1 MEDDPESSDPE
12 WYQDTQNPNLVWW
25 WDGTEWTGPTPIN
38 LALLNQLTMDNRLVM
53 SQFGNG
59 MVSIREEVSKIRFRV
74 GFLALVVLVPLVISI
89 LAIGN
94 FISIFGNSS
103 P

>member
-1 MEDDPESSDPE
+1 MEDDPESVDPE
-12 WYQDTQNPNLVWW
+12 WYQDTQDQNLVWW

-38 LALLNQLTMDNRLVM
+38 LALLKQLTMDNRLLM
-53 SQFGNG
+53 SQFGDG
-59 MVSIREEVSKIRFRV
+59 MVSIRAELSKIRFRV